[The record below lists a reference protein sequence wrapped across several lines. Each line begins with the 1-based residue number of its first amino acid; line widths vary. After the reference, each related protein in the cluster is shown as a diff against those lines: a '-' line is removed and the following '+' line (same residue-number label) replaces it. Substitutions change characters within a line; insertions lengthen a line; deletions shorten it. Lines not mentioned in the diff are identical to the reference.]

1 MNDRD
6 LESLDLKLLHE
17 VERYSAGRWQSYDAA
32 VTAGKLLLK
41 ARRKLQHG
49 DFTAFAERAGL
60 TARTARRWMQ
70 LARAGFDA
78 DRIAEMGGIRKALDS
93 LATSKTDTVSS
104 LPGESADDVRRR
116 ELESEAADLQR
127 QLGEKLATATPDQ
140 LEQCAALVRAQG
152 EPRAARS
159 RINELIT
166 ENDDLRRERT
176 ALEREWKSKVEE
188 AWDKHGLT
196 ESQLREM
203 IEERR
208 RKESPDP
215 FDLEYGYMGPRVP

>member
-1 MNDRD
+1 MTT
-6 LESLDLKLLHE
+6 LESLDLQLLHE
-17 VERYSAGRWQSYDAA
+17 VERYGAGRWTSYDAA

-41 ARRKLQHG
+41 ARRELQHG

-60 TARTARRWMQ
+60 TARTAQRWMQ

-78 DRIAEMGGIRKALDS
+78 DKIAALGGIRKALDTLTRAKS
-93 LATSKTDTVSS
+93 DTVSH

-116 ELESEAADLQR
+116 ELESEYADLR
-127 QLGEKLATATPDQ
+127 DRLASSLVDADADT
-140 LEQCAALVRAQG
+140 LESMARLKRLQG
-152 EPRAARS
+152 ESKESRS

-166 ENDDLRRERT
+166 ENEALRRERT
-176 ALEREWKSKVEE
+176 GLEREWKEKIEE

-215 FDLEYGYMGPRVP
+215 FDLEYDYMGPREP